1 MKYLFNCLLLATMLL
16 AGCSSAVTGEAPP
29 QVLIAHT
36 IYHSTLCGGQQAAP
50 ALRWIKAED
59 AYRKMYPVIVPGQP
73 DGRPASVPVVDFSV
87 DSVLLISM
95 GQRRTAG
102 YRLAPSSDPLRLRDG
117 ELIVPVEWTEPADGL
132 FVAQVITHPC
142 MIITLPQ
149 RDISSITVIDQY
161 GSVLLSGDPESS
173 SW

>member
-1 MKYLFNCLLLATMLL
+1 MVKYLFNCQFLAAMLL
-16 AGCSSAVTGEAPP
+16 AGCSSAMTGEAPP
-29 QVLIAHT
+29 QELTAQT
-36 IYHSTLCGGQQAAP
+36 IYRSTLCGGQQAAP

-59 AYRKMYPVIVPGQP
+59 AYREMYPVIVPGQP
-73 DGRPASVPVVDFSV
+73 DGRPASAPVVDFSE

-102 YRLAPSSDPLRLRDG
+102 YKLALSSDPLRLRDG
-117 ELIVPVEWTEPADGL
+117 ELTVPVEWTEPDDGL

-149 RDISSITVIDQY
+149 RDIRSITVIDQY
-161 GSVLLSGDPESS
+161 GSVLLSGERK
-173 SW
+173 